1 MNADS
6 FEIAL
11 WSNLA
16 PYFQKKSESDVLF
29 WFTSVEV
36 SCLSVRE
43 EAQSEVNH
51 ITEKNSIAACY
62 GSKAR
67 QNRAN
72 LHKLSAKFFVLSR
85 GQRLA
90 YI

>member
-16 PYFQKKSESDVLF
+16 PYFQKKSESNVLF
-29 WFTSVEV
+29 WVTTVEV

-43 EAQSEVNH
+43 EAQSEVKH
-51 ITEKNSIAACY
+51 ITEKNSIAAM
-62 GSKAR
+62 
-67 QNRAN
+67 
-72 LHKLSAKFFVLSR
+72 AKIKTNQ
-85 GQRLA
+85 GQLA
-90 YI
+90 QA